1 MEGGLVSILVILGGV
16 IIVYLLVKL
25 FRHKSCEEE
34 DDTLIMPV
42 GADSISDVQQ
52 DANRFFTLTEL
63 KQAEEGRYS
72 WDSTGCVFEIN
83 SDGSVTIV
91 GHFDP
96 AELTVDPV
104 QEICERLEDAGLMEM
119 LPRMW
124 SFHTIG
130 SKDGE
135 CDAFV
140 VTWNDEILSLPVCP
154 YTIEEVKEISL
165 IPSSLNRD
173 KSVIKFL
180 LSKTRRGVLTLMPC
194 NEKEYIFS
202 LGAKACMERV
212 VGNNITV
219 CISSPAVMGA
229 LGIAV
234 DRTGDKSSRISFA
247 FGEDDDYLCCN
258 MLVDNGV
265 CEVQKLLNRSVIL
278 PVDSATALLHIA
290 KGCMVQSLILYGYV
304 KNFQLL
310 DMFPYTMSLLLKEN
324 GNVINIYDLINES
337 TAIPTRQGGKVINVD
352 INKTLSFLIGS
363 NELIEDVVA
372 ECGVPYGK
380 VEAFI
385 EIDSEK
391 SVVIIITS
399 DTQDYKI
406 NVGEIIG

>member
-1 MEGGLVSILVILGGV
+1 MESGLAGILVILGGV
-16 IIVYLLVKL
+16 VIVYLLVKL

-34 DDTLIMPV
+34 DDTLIMAV
-42 GADSISDVQQ
+42 GADSISDAQQ
-52 DANRFFTLTEL
+52 DTNRFFTLAEL
-63 KQAEEGRYS
+63 KQAEEGKYS
-72 WDSTGCVFEIN
+72 WDDTGCVFEIN
-83 SDGSVTIV
+83 PDGSVTII

-104 QEICERLEDAGLMEM
+104 QEICGRLDDAGLMEM

-124 SFHTIG
+124 CFHTIS

-140 VTWNDEILSLPVCP
+140 VAWNDEMFSLPVCP
-154 YTIEEVKEISL
+154 YTIEEVKMISL
-165 IPSSLNRD
+165 IPSSFHRG
-173 KSVIKFL
+173 KSVINSI
-180 LSKTRRGVLTLMPC
+180 LSKTGGGVLTLMPC

-202 LGAKACMERV
+202 LGAKACVKRV

-229 LGIAV
+229 FGIAV
-234 DRTGDKSSRISFA
+234 NSRGDKSSRISFA
-247 FGEDDDYLCCN
+247 FGDDDDYLCCN
-258 MLVDNGV
+258 MMADNGV
-265 CEVQKLLNRSVIL
+265 CEVQKLLHRSVIL
-278 PVDSATALLHIA
+278 PMESATALQHIA
-290 KGCMVQSLILYGYV
+290 KGCMVQSLIHYGYV
-304 KNFQLL
+304 KNFRLH
-310 DMFPYTMSLLLKEN
+310 DMLPYTMSLLLKEN

-337 TAIPTRQGGKVINVD
+337 TTIPARQGGGVINTD

-385 EIDSEK
+385 EIDSEM

>member
-1 MEGGLVSILVILGGV
+1 MESGLAGILVILGGV
-16 IIVYLLVKL
+16 VIVYLLVKL

-34 DDTLIMPV
+34 DDTLIMAV

-52 DANRFFTLTEL
+52 DTNRFFTLAEL
-63 KQAEEGRYS
+63 KQAEEGKYS
-72 WDSTGCVFEIN
+72 WDDTGCVFEIN
-83 SDGSVTIV
+83 PDGSVTII
-91 GHFDP
+91 GYFDP

-104 QEICERLEDAGLMEM
+104 QEICGRLDDAGLMEM
-119 LPRMW
+119 LPIMW
-124 SFHTIG
+124 CFHTIS

-140 VTWNDEILSLPVCP
+140 VAWNDEMFSLPVCP
-154 YTIEEVKEISL
+154 YTIEEVKMISL
-165 IPSSLNRD
+165 IPSSFHRG
-173 KSVIKFL
+173 KSVINSI
-180 LSKTRRGVLTLMPC
+180 LSKTRGGVLTLMPC

-202 LGAKACMERV
+202 LGAKACVKRV

-229 LGIAV
+229 FGIAV
-234 DRTGDKSSRISFA
+234 NNRGDKSSRISFA
-247 FGEDDDYLCCN
+247 FGDDDDYLCCN
-258 MLVDNGV
+258 MTADNGV
-265 CEVQKLLNRSVIL
+265 CEVQKLLHRSVIL
-278 PVDSATALLHIA
+278 PMESATALQHIA
-290 KGCMVQSLILYGYV
+290 KGCMVQSLIHYGYV
-304 KNFQLL
+304 KNFRLH
-310 DMFPYTMSLLLKEN
+310 DMLPYTMSLLLKEN

-337 TAIPTRQGGKVINVD
+337 TTIPARQGGGVINTD

-363 NELIEDVVA
+363 NELIEDIVA

-385 EIDSEK
+385 EIDSEM